1 MGTPPTC
8 QSKGVEL
15 KMGDHRDVLITE
27 VALRDGSHAIGH
39 QFTVDQVTNIVQSL
53 DEANVPYIEV
63 AHGDG
68 LGGSSIQYGFSLTDE
83 LKLIEAAVNTAKQAK
98 IAVLL
103 LPGIGT
109 MPDLQEEANLG
120 VKMARVATHVTEADV
135 AQQHI
140 ALSKELG
147 LETVGFL
154 MMSHMASVEKLVEQA
169 KLMES
174 YGADT
179 VYVVDSAG
187 AMLPDEVREK
197 IRAMKANLSVDV
209 GFHAHNNLSLA
220 MANTLVAIEEGASR
234 IDGSI
239 RCLGAGAGNTQTEV
253 LAAVLDKMNIKT
265 GIDVYK
271 TMDVAEELV
280 APILEKPQEITKGS
294 LVLGYAGVYSSF
306 LLHAQNAASRFGVD
320 SRSILVE
327 LGKRKVVG
335 GQEDMILDVTTKL
348 AKNQGVKA

>member
-1 MGTPPTC
+1 M
-8 QSKGVEL
+8 SANREVY
-15 KMGDHRDVLITE
+15 ITE
-27 VALRDGSHAIGH
+27 VAMRDGSHAIAH
-39 QFTVDQVTNIVQSL
+39 QFTLEQVRSLAKAL

-63 AHGDG
+63 SHGDG
-68 LGGSSIQYGFSLTDE
+68 LGGSSLQYGRSLTDE
-83 LKLIEAAVNTAKQAK
+83 MELIEGAVDVCKQAK

-109 MPDLQEEANLG
+109 QAELKQAAKLG
-120 VKMARVATHVTEADV
+120 AKMVRIATHVKEADV
-135 AQQHI
+135 SPQHF
-140 ALSKELG
+140 ALAKELG

-154 MMSHMASVEKLVEQA
+154 MMSHMASAEELVKQA

-187 AMLPDEVREK
+187 ALLPFQVRER
-197 IRAMKANLSVDV
+197 IRALKDQLQVHV

-220 MANTLVAIEEGASR
+220 MANTLVAIEEGATR

-253 LAAVLDKMNIKT
+253 LTAVLDRMNIET
-265 GIDVYK
+265 GIDIYK
-271 TMDVAEELV
+271 MMDIAEEIV
-280 APILEKPQEITKGS
+280 APILPQPQEITRDS
-294 LVLGYAGVYSSF
+294 LVMGYAGVYSSF
-306 LLHAQNAASRFGVD
+306 LLHAKRASEKFNVD
-320 SRSILVE
+320 GRDILIE

-335 GQEDMILDVTTKL
+335 GQEDMIVDVAAEL
-348 AKNQGVKA
+348 ASKKK

>member
-1 MGTPPTC
+1 MV
-8 QSKGVEL
+8 KE
-15 KMGDHRDVLITE
+15 RDVIITE
-27 VALRDGSHAIGH
+27 VALRDGSHAIRH
-39 QFTVDQVTNIVQSL
+39 QYTVEQVSNIVAAL

-83 LKLIEAAVNTAKQAK
+83 LKLIEAAVSAAKQAK
-98 IAVLL
+98 ISVLL

-109 MPDLQEEANLG
+109 MPDLKEAANLG
-120 VKMARVATHVTEADV
+120 AKMARIATHVTEADV

-154 MMSHMASVEKLVEQA
+154 MMSHMAPIKKLVEQA

-187 AMLPDEVREK
+187 AMLPHEVREK
-197 IRAMKANLSVDV
+197 IRAMKDNLAVNV

-220 MANTLVAIEEGASR
+220 MANTLVAIEEGATR

-253 LAAVLDKMNIKT
+253 LVAVLDKLKTKT

-280 APILEKPQEITKGS
+280 APILEKPQEITKDS

-306 LLHAQNAASRFGVD
+306 LLHAQRAAEKFGVD
-320 SRSILVE
+320 SRTILVE

-335 GQEDMILDVTTKL
+335 GQEDMIVDVAAELSK
-348 AKNQGVKA
+348 ANVKV